1 MNSDYSH
8 DAWAKKY
15 HSSHRNI
22 EDRAATWQRPTKQRE
37 ASSPNVSGRGAGGAA
52 AFPCCTSET
61 RTGQSTRRTQELL
74 WAQHLDLCWR
84 WSQNARF
91 IFLQLT
97 WLWERRK
104 AGFPSRRKAA
114 KTTNPGKSPH
124 SKKLLDVY
132 AVSASPSAE
141 ALIPPWRN
149 GGEQHTTVGLLVF
162 LSRWWLCFCVPNEE
176 PDLPNVSN
184 LFPKSSCYW
193 T

>member
-22 EDRAATWQRPTKQRE
+22 EDRAATWQRPTKSRE
-37 ASSPNVSGRGAGGAA
+37 ASSPNASGRGEGGAA

-61 RTGQSTRRTQELL
+61 RRGQSTRRTQELL

-91 IFLQLT
+91 VFLQLT

-124 SKKLLDVY
+124 SKKLLDVVCS
-132 AVSASPSAE
+132 VSFPISWGTDTPVEKWWRAAHNCGF
-141 ALIPPWRN
+141 AGIPISVV
-149 GGEQHTTVGLLVF
+149 TLF
-162 LSRWWLCFCVPNEE
+162 LCS
-176 PDLPNVSN
+176 
-184 LFPKSSCYW
+184 
-193 T
+193 